1 MLLINI
7 LLFLTG
13 LVILVIGAEYFVK
26 GSATIAKKLGISE
39 FMIGLTLV
47 ALGTSVPELASSLY
61 AAIKNE
67 SGIIIGGVVGSNIAN
82 IALIIG
88 IAATISTIKTE
99 EKMLNR
105 DGYIMLFSSVIFYIM
120 IIDGLVSWWNSLLL
134 LLLYFAYIIFLF
146 ETREKEKEEYHFN
159 AFIRY
164 FFRFRYIRTIH
175 RRIMLELGRR
185 KANKPLRIFSILE
198 KDLHKD
204 FLLVLFSGIAVVVGA
219 RFFVNEAVFFADYF
233 LVPKTMIGVSLVA
246 FGTSVPELSVSVA
259 AARKGY
265 GSIAVGNIIGSNIA
279 NILLVAGVAG
289 LIHPLQVLPMSIFFT
304 VPVMLGISI
313 LFLIFIKSE
322 WRIHRMEGLV
332 FLAFYLAFMAVL
344 FLSSGIM

>member
-1 MLLINI
+1 MLTEA

-13 LVILVIGAEYFVK
+13 LVLLVMGADYFVK

-47 ALGTSVPELASSLY
+47 ALGTSIPELASSVY
-61 AAIKNE
+61 AALRNE
-67 SGIIIGGVVGSNIAN
+67 SGIIIGAVVGSNITN

-88 IAATISTIKTE
+88 IAAAVSTIKTE

-105 DGYIMLFSSVIFYIM
+105 DGYIMLFSAIVFYLM
-120 IIDGLVSWWNSLLL
+120 VIDGVLSWWNSAILLVIYL
-134 LLLYFAYIIFLF
+134 AYIIFLF
-146 ETREKEKEEYHFN
+146 ETKSKSAEEHHFN

-175 RRIMLELGRR
+175 QRIMQEIGRKKEKR
-185 KANKPLRIFSILE
+185 SLRILSIVE

-204 FLLVLFSGIAVVVGA
+204 FLLVLISGIAVVFGA
-219 RFFVNEAVFFADYF
+219 RLFVSEAVFFAETF
-233 LVPKTMIGVSLVA
+233 LVPKTIIGVTLVA

-259 AARKGY
+259 AAKRGY

-289 LIHPLQVLPMSIFFT
+289 LIHPLQVLPLSIFFT
-304 VPVMLGISI
+304 IPVMLGIS
-313 LFLIFIKSE
+313 LLLLVFIKSE
-322 WRIHRMEGLV
+322 WQIHRTEGMI
-332 FLAFYLAFMAVL
+332 FLACYIAFITVIY
-344 FLSSGIM
+344 LSSGRV